1 MQRRSLTIRH
11 ENSEIICCG
20 TIGWVQQVRGMGKER
35 KKQGVVENEDENAK
49 IPISSSSHG

>member
-11 ENSEIICCG
+11 ENREIICCG
-20 TIGWVQQVRGMGKER
+20 TIGWVQQARGTGKER
-35 KKQGVVENEDENAK
+35 KKQGAVGNEDENAK